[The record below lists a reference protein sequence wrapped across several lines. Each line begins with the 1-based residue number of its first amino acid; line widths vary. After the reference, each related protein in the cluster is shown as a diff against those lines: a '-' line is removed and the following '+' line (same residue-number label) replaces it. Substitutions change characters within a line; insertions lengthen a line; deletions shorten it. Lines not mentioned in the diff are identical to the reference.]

1 MESVYRWARN
11 FICCLCLLELFCHL
25 VRNEDYRRYIRFFG
39 GLLVLMLVISPLAEI
54 FSLGETFG
62 EELRQAFAAEEARE
76 LTVSQGAL
84 SGLQNEKISEAYEK
98 ELKRQIG
105 EIVKAYGQQPLSV
118 TLRLEEQQ
126 ESAAL
131 LTGVSILL
139 ASAKSAPGD
148 TEGAQAA
155 KERQQEEIGKLR
167 TEISAVYGVER
178 EAVTVSVKEQG

>member
-1 MESVYRWARN
+1 M
-11 FICCLCLLELFCHL
+11 
-25 VRNEDYRRYIRFFG
+25 
-39 GLLVLMLVISPLAEI
+39 
-54 FSLGETFG
+54 
-62 EELRQAFAAEEARE
+62 
-76 LTVSQGAL
+76 
-84 SGLQNEKISEAYEK
+84 
-98 ELKRQIG
+98 
-105 EIVKAYGQQPLSV
+105 KAYGQQPLSV

-131 LTGVSILL
+131 LTGVSVLL